1 MSNKY
6 SSDKPIE
13 RKNFDVKVELL
24 IPTTITYRV
33 LALDEQDALKEIDKG
48 SARRMSTH
56 QNLNR
61 KIKLKATVY
70 GANTTM
76 IKLSKTYRNI

>member
-1 MSNKY
+1 MQNK
-6 SSDKPIE
+6 KQ
-13 RKNFDVKVELL
+13 FDVKVDFL

-33 LALDEQDALKEIDKG
+33 SAETEEEALKEIEKL
-48 SARRMSTH
+48 SARKVSTQQH
-56 QNLNR
+56 LQR

-70 GANTTM
+70 QSYSNM